1 MKKHAFN
8 LTLAILGASALWMMA
23 IVQMNIETRERGQ
36 ADAEAAE
43 EAAIELAEDALIAEA
58 ETKVK
63 LVTLKEA
70 LAMKEEQR
78 ENMQIIIDFIL
89 DSPDFVTITATDAG
103 EVLRVAGDPSLIGW
117 TRDGLLALPS
127 VHYLLPAE
135 ERGRHRAEYRS
146 RVEEGRSGETHRIEG
161 ASAIAEDGSAIK
173 LDGVVLWHQERGKT
187 CGFFAPAK

>member
-1 MKKHAFN
+1 MKRHVFKA
-8 LTLAILGASALWMMA
+8 TLALVGASAVWMA
-23 IVQMNIETRERGQ
+23 SIVQMNIEMRERGQ

-43 EAAIELAEDALIAEA
+43 EVAVAIAEGALVAEA

-63 LVTLKEA
+63 LVTLEEA
-70 LAMKEEQR
+70 LAMKEAQR
-78 ENMQIIIDFIL
+78 AKTQIVIDFIL

-127 VHYLLPAE
+127 VHYLLPEE
-135 ERGRHRAEYRS
+135 ERQGHRAGYRS

-161 ASAIAEDGSAIK
+161 AHALAEDGSAIK
-173 LDGVVLWHQERGKT
+173 LDGVVLWHQERGRT